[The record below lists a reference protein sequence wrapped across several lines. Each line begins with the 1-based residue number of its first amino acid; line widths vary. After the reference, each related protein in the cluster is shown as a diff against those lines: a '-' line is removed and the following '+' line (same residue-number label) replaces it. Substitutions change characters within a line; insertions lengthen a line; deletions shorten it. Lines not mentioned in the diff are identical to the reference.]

1 MFSDTSFRKFQIFE
15 KEKTI
20 GKLEVNDALISSS
33 EFIRPFIREGGSK
46 MVVKIGNRDYKK
58 LNEYIIHSMNDYY
71 NRLMNTTSNSEKNM
85 MLKTYNHLYEM
96 WNDLHNYKRT
106 NNLTEMDKTYDLF
119 SYELYVL
126 GYME

>member
-1 MFSDTSFRKFQIFE
+1 MFSDTGFRKFQIFE

-20 GKLEVNDALISSS
+20 GKLEINDALISST

-58 LNEYIIHSMNDYY
+58 LNEYIIQSMNDYY
-71 NRLMNTTSNSEKNM
+71 NRLMNSSSNSEKNM